1 MSPKIIYKQRHRDP
15 CRKGRPYTTTANAEH
30 LKYIGTREGVLP
42 TDETASHLK
51 YIGQRPGTLE
61 TENASN
67 GLFGYINGAFTP
79 STEMTAAQGYIRNIS
94 KQHDI
99 FRCCFSFTPD
109 SAAEAGLHALAD
121 WQRFVSSSMN
131 KIAKYMEMKIE
142 NIEWYAAVHLKE
154 GQPHVHIMYWDKEQ
168 KIRRNKVDPK
178 ICDNIR
184 IDVINDTY
192 HSQFVQLREKENHLT
207 SDLRTEV
214 NSTANNAMLRN
225 ASDQNTEIVLQ
236 MLNSLYR
243 KLPSKGRLAYAF
255 MPQEIKEELNRLTHF
270 IINSSEQTTPIYSEL
285 LHTRQIYNEM
295 LHSSDTN
302 WGRYNLAKYKD
313 KLCEDIEQQMGNVI
327 LKALSKEKKQN
338 KTILDNDMFNSES
351 YELPSQP
358 DEPQTEETTPPTEKR
373 YYIRWSK
380 DFKAARAA
388 AQGQDIGKALRL
400 YKSEV
405 SKGNVLAIY
414 EIADIFHRGLATSTE
429 EKIFALFSNALERFM
444 QVETTATTMK
454 PYLQYRIGRMFYDGY
469 GTKTDMETALKWL
482 EQAANGSMDAAKAE
496 AQSRHGCRQPSFG
509 TGNHN
514 AQYTVGKMYRD
525 GTGTAPNMEK
535 AILYISRAAE
545 SGNVY
550 AKAALARLYLRSD
563 KPSRHYQ
570 AETILN
576 QLIKQSTGEQKSYFE
591 SVLGAAYYYSDTLRD
606 TAKAK
611 GLLERAAQNGSEY
624 AAVLLSRIA
633 GHERNAVDSLL
644 CSLMALLNSAEHYS
658 NLDLQNASKLLFGRG
673 DLSKEMIAELIY
685 KRQDKEN
692 TSQR

>member
-1 MSPKIIYKQRHRDP
+1 MPPKIIYKQRHRDP

-42 TDETASHLK
+42 TDETTSHLK

-61 TENASN
+61 TGNAAN
-67 GLFGYINGAFTP
+67 GLFGYINGAFAP
-79 STEMTAAQGYIRNIS
+79 STDMTAAQGYIRNIS

-121 WQRFVSSSMN
+121 WQRFVLASMN
-131 KIAKYMEMKIE
+131 KIAKNMEIKIE

-184 IDVINDTY
+184 IDVIKDTY

-207 SDLRTEV
+207 SALRTEV

-255 MPQEIKEELNRLTHF
+255 MPQEIKEGLNRLTYF
-270 IINSSEQTTPIYSEL
+270 IINSSEQATPIYSEL

-454 PYLQYRIGRMFYDGY
+454 PYLQYRIGRMLYDGY

-482 EQAANGSMDAAKAE
+482 EQAANGS
-496 AQSRHGCRQPSFG
+496 
-509 TGNHN
+509 NHN

-525 GTGTAPNMEK
+525 GTGTAPNMEN

-550 AKAALARLYLRSD
+550 AKAALARLYLCSD
-563 KPSRHYQ
+563 EHSRHYQ

-591 SVLGAAYYYSDTLRD
+591 SILGAAYYYSDTLRD

-611 GLLERAAQNGSEY
+611 ELLERAAQNGSEY

-633 GHERNAVDSLL
+633 EQERNAVNSLL
-644 CSLMALLNSAEHYS
+644 CTLMALLNSAEHYS
-658 NLDLQNASKLLFGRG
+658 NVDLQNASKLLFGRG

>member
-1 MSPKIIYKQRHRDP
+1 MNSKIIYKQRHRDP
-15 CRKGRPYTTTANAEH
+15 CKKGRPYTTTANAEH
-30 LKYIGTREGVLP
+30 LKYIGTREGVMS
-42 TDETASHLK
+42 TDEAASHLK

-61 TENASN
+61 SESAAN
-67 GLFGYINGAFTP
+67 GLFGYINGAFAP

-121 WQRFVSSSMN
+121 WQRFVSASMN

-168 KIRRNKVDPK
+168 KIMRNKVDPK

-184 IDVINDTY
+184 IDVIKDTY

-207 SDLRTEV
+207 SDLRADV
-214 NSTANNAMLRN
+214 NTTANNAMLRN
-225 ASDQNTEIVLQ
+225 ALDQNAEIVLQ

-255 MPQEIKEELNRLTHF
+255 MPQEIKEELNRLTYF
-270 IINSSEQTTPIYSEL
+270 IINSSEQAMQTYSEL

-327 LKALSKEKKQN
+327 LKAISKEKKQN

-351 YELPSQP
+351 YEPPAQP
-358 DEPQTEETTPPTEKR
+358 DEPQTEGIPPPTEKR

-388 AQGQDIGKALRL
+388 AREQDIGKALCL
-400 YKSEV
+400 YKSEA

-429 EKIFALFSNALERFM
+429 EKIFALFSNALERFV

-469 GTKTDMETALKWL
+469 GTKTDMKTALKWL
-482 EQAANGSMDAAKAE
+482 EQAANGN
-496 AQSRHGCRQPSFG
+496 
-509 TGNHN
+509 NHN

-535 AILYISRAAE
+535 AILYISRATE

-563 KPSRHYQ
+563 EPSRHYQ
-570 AETILN
+570 TETILN
-576 QLIKQSTGEQKSYFE
+576 QLIKQATGEQKSYFE
-591 SVLGAAYYYSDTLRD
+591 SILGAAYYYSDTLRD

-611 GLLERAAQNGSEY
+611 VLLERAAQDGSEY
-624 AAVLLSRIA
+624 AAVLLNRIA
-633 GHERNAVDSLL
+633 GYERNAVDSLL

-685 KRQDKEN
+685 KWQDKEN

>member
-1 MSPKIIYKQRHRDP
+1 MPPKIIYKQRHRDP

-61 TENASN
+61 TENAAN
-67 GLFGYINGAFTP
+67 GLFGYINGAFAP

-99 FRCCFSFTPD
+99 FRCCFSFTPA

-121 WQRFVSSSMN
+121 WQRFVLASMN
-131 KIAKYMEMKIE
+131 KIAKNMEMKIE

-184 IDVINDTY
+184 IDVIKDTY

-207 SDLRTEV
+207 SDLRAEV
-214 NSTANNAMLRN
+214 NTTANNAMLRN
-225 ASDQNTEIVLQ
+225 ASDQNAEIVLQ
-236 MLNSLYR
+236 MLDSLYR
-243 KLPSKGRLAYAF
+243 KLPSKGRLVYAF

-270 IINSSEQTTPIYSEL
+270 IIDNSEQATQIYSEL

-327 LKALSKEKKQN
+327 LKVISKEKKQN

-351 YELPSQP
+351 YEPPVPP
-358 DEPQTEETTPPTEKR
+358 DEPQTGEIPPPAEKR

-388 AQGQDIGKALRL
+388 EQGQDIGKALRL
-400 YKSEV
+400 YKSEA

-414 EIADIFHRGLATSTE
+414 EIADIFRRGLATSTE
-429 EKIFALFSNALERFM
+429 EKIFALFSNALEHFM

-482 EQAANGSMDAAKAE
+482 EQAANGS
-496 AQSRHGCRQPSFG
+496 
-509 TGNHN
+509 NHN

-525 GTGTAPNMEK
+525 GTGTAPNMKK

-550 AKAALARLYLRSD
+550 AKAALAWLYLRSD

-570 AETILN
+570 AEIVLN
-576 QLIKQSTGEQKSYFE
+576 QLIKQATGEQKNYFE

-611 GLLERAAQNGSEY
+611 ELLERAAQNGSEY

-658 NLDLQNASKLLFGRG
+658 NVDLQNASKLLFGRG

>member
-1 MSPKIIYKQRHRDP
+1 MPPKIIYKQRHRDP
-15 CRKGRPYTTTANAEH
+15 YRKGRPYTTTANAEH

-61 TENASN
+61 TGNAAN

-184 IDVINDTY
+184 IDVIKDTY

-207 SDLRTEV
+207 SDLRAEV
-214 NSTANNAMLRN
+214 NATANNAMLWN
-225 ASDQNTEIVLQ
+225 DSDQNAEIVLQ
-236 MLNSLYR
+236 MLDSLYR

-270 IINSSEQTTPIYSEL
+270 IIDSSEQATQIYSAL

-351 YELPSQP
+351 YEPPAQP

-388 AQGQDIGKALRL
+388 ARGQDIGKAMRL
-400 YKSEV
+400 YKSEA

-414 EIADIFHRGLATSTE
+414 EIADIFRRGLATSTE

-482 EQAANGSMDAAKAE
+482 EQAANGS
-496 AQSRHGCRQPSFG
+496 
-509 TGNHN
+509 NHN

-535 AILYISRAAE
+535 AILYISRATE

-563 KPSRHYQ
+563 EPSRHYQ
-570 AETILN
+570 TETILN
-576 QLIKQSTGEQKSYFE
+576 QLIKQATGEQKSYFE
-591 SVLGAAYYYSDTLRD
+591 SILGAAYYYSDTLRD

-611 GLLERAAQNGSEY
+611 VLLERAAQDGSEY
-624 AAVLLSRIA
+624 AAVLLNRIA
-633 GHERNAVDSLL
+633 GYERNAVDSLL

-685 KRQDKEN
+685 KWQDKEN

>member
-1 MSPKIIYKQRHRDP
+1 MPPKIIYKQRHRDP
-15 CRKGRPYTTTANAEH
+15 YRKGRPYTTTANAEH

-61 TENASN
+61 TGNAAN

-184 IDVINDTY
+184 IDVIKDTY

-255 MPQEIKEELNRLTHF
+255 MPQEIKEGLNRLTYF
-270 IINSSEQTTPIYSEL
+270 IINSSEQATPIYSEL
-285 LHTRQIYNEM
+285 LHTRQIYNKM

-338 KTILDNDMFNSES
+338 KTNLDNDMFNSES

-429 EKIFALFSNALERFM
+429 EKIFALSSNALERFM

-454 PYLQYRIGRMFYDGY
+454 PYLQYRIGRTFYDGY

-482 EQAANGSMDAAKAE
+482 EQAANGS
-496 AQSRHGCRQPSFG
+496 
-509 TGNHN
+509 NHN

-550 AKAALARLYLRSD
+550 AKGALARLYLRSD
-563 KPSRHYQ
+563 EHSRHYQ
-570 AETILN
+570 AEIVLN
-576 QLIKQSTGEQKSYFE
+576 QLIKQSTSEQKSYFE
-591 SVLGAAYYYSDTLRD
+591 IVLGAAYYYSDTLRD

-611 GLLERAAQNGSEY
+611 ELLERAAQNGSEY

-633 GHERNAVDSLL
+633 EHERNAVDSLL

-673 DLSKEMIAELIY
+673 NLSKEMIAELIY

>member
-1 MSPKIIYKQRHRDP
+1 MPTKIIYKQRHRDP

-61 TENASN
+61 TGNAAN
-67 GLFGYINGAFTP
+67 GLFGYINGKFAP

-121 WQRFVSSSMN
+121 WQRFVSASMN

-184 IDVINDTY
+184 IDVIKDTY

-207 SDLRTEV
+207 SDLRAEV

-225 ASDQNTEIVLQ
+225 DSDQNAEIVLQ

-270 IINSSEQTTPIYSEL
+270 IIDSSEQATQIYSEL

-338 KTILDNDMFNSES
+338 KTILDNNMFNSES
-351 YELPSQP
+351 YEPPVPP
-358 DEPQTEETTPPTEKR
+358 DEPQTEETTPPAEKR

-388 AQGQDIGKALRL
+388 AREQDIGKALRL
-400 YKSEV
+400 YKSEA

-414 EIADIFHRGLATSTE
+414 EIADIFRQGLATSTE

-469 GTKTDMETALKWL
+469 GTKTDMKTALKWL
-482 EQAANGSMDAAKAE
+482 EQAANGN
-496 AQSRHGCRQPSFG
+496 
-509 TGNHN
+509 NHN
-514 AQYTVGKMYRD
+514 AQYTVGKMYRA

-563 KPSRHYQ
+563 EPSRHYQ
-570 AETILN
+570 AEIVLN
-576 QLIKQSTGEQKSYFE
+576 QLIKQATGEQKSYFE

-611 GLLERAAQNGSEY
+611 ELLERAAQDGSKY

-658 NLDLQNASKLLFGRG
+658 NVDLQNASKLLFGRG

>member
-1 MSPKIIYKQRHRDP
+1 
-15 CRKGRPYTTTANAEH
+15 
-30 LKYIGTREGVLP
+30 
-42 TDETASHLK
+42 
-51 YIGQRPGTLE
+51 
-61 TENASN
+61 
-67 GLFGYINGAFTP
+67 
-79 STEMTAAQGYIRNIS
+79 
-94 KQHDI
+94 
-99 FRCCFSFTPD
+99 
-109 SAAEAGLHALAD
+109 
-121 WQRFVSSSMN
+121 
-131 KIAKYMEMKIE
+131 
-142 NIEWYAAVHLKE
+142 
-154 GQPHVHIMYWDKEQ
+154 
-168 KIRRNKVDPK
+168 
-178 ICDNIR
+178 
-184 IDVINDTY
+184 
-192 HSQFVQLREKENHLT
+192 
-207 SDLRTEV
+207 
-214 NSTANNAMLRN
+214 
-225 ASDQNTEIVLQ
+225 
-236 MLNSLYR
+236 
-243 KLPSKGRLAYAF
+243 
-255 MPQEIKEELNRLTHF
+255 
-270 IINSSEQTTPIYSEL
+270 
-285 LHTRQIYNEM
+285 
-295 LHSSDTN
+295 
-302 WGRYNLAKYKD
+302 
-313 KLCEDIEQQMGNVI
+313 MGNVI

-338 KTILDNDMFNSES
+338 KTNLDNDMFNSES
-351 YELPSQP
+351 YEPPAQP
-358 DEPQTEETTPPTEKR
+358 DEPQPEETPLPAEKC

-388 AQGQDIGKALRL
+388 EQGQDIGKSLRL
-400 YKSEV
+400 YKSEAA
-405 SKGNVLAIY
+405 KGNVLAIY
-414 EIADIFHRGLATSTE
+414 EIADIFRRGLATSTE

-469 GTKTDMETALKWL
+469 GTKKDMVTAIKWL

-570 AETILN
+570 AEIVLN
-576 QLIKQSTGEQKSYFE
+576 QLIKQATGEQKSYFE

>member
-30 LKYIGTREGVLP
+30 LNYIGTREGVLP

-67 GLFGYINGAFTP
+67 GLFGYINGAFAP

-184 IDVINDTY
+184 IDVIKDTY
-192 HSQFVQLREKENHLT
+192 HSQFVQLREKGNHLT
-207 SDLRTEV
+207 SDLRAEV
-214 NSTANNAMLRN
+214 NTTANNAMLRN
-225 ASDQNTEIVLQ
+225 DSDQNAEIVLQ

-243 KLPSKGRLAYAF
+243 KLPSKGRLVYAF
-255 MPQEIKEELNRLTHF
+255 MPQEIKEELNTLAHF
-270 IINSSEQTTPIYSEL
+270 IIDSSELATQIYSEL

-351 YELPSQP
+351 YEPPAQQ
-358 DEPQTEETTPPTEKR
+358 DEPQADEIPPPTEKR

-388 AQGQDIGKALRL
+388 ARERDIGKALRL
-400 YKSEV
+400 YKSEA
-405 SKGNVLAIY
+405 SKGNGLANY
-414 EIADIFHRGLATSTE
+414 EIADIFRRGLATSTE

-469 GTKTDMETALKWL
+469 GTKTDMATAIKWL
-482 EQAANGSMDAAKAE
+482 EQAANGN
-496 AQSRHGCRQPSFG
+496 
-509 TGNHN
+509 NHN

-563 KPSRHYQ
+563 EPSRHYQ
-570 AETILN
+570 TETILN
-576 QLIKQSTGEQKSYFE
+576 QLIKQATGEQKSYFE
-591 SVLGAAYYYSDTLRD
+591 SILGAAYYYSDTLRD

-611 GLLERAAQNGSEY
+611 ELLERAAQDGSEY

>member
-1 MSPKIIYKQRHRDP
+1 MPPKIIYKQRHRDP

-42 TDETASHLK
+42 TDETTSHLK

-61 TENASN
+61 TGNAAN
-67 GLFGYINGAFTP
+67 GLFGYINGAFAP
-79 STEMTAAQGYIRNIS
+79 STDMTAAQGYIRNIS

-184 IDVINDTY
+184 IDVIKDTY
-192 HSQFVQLREKENHLT
+192 HSQFVQIREKENHLT

-214 NSTANNAMLRN
+214 NATANNAMLRN
-225 ASDQNTEIVLQ
+225 DSGQNAEIVLQ

-270 IINSSEQTTPIYSEL
+270 IIDNSEQATPTYSEL
-285 LHTRQIYNEM
+285 LHTQQIYNEM

-351 YELPSQP
+351 YEPPVPP

-454 PYLQYRIGRMFYDGY
+454 PYLQYRIGRMLYDGY

-482 EQAANGSMDAAKAE
+482 EQAANGS
-496 AQSRHGCRQPSFG
+496 
-509 TGNHN
+509 NHN

-525 GTGTAPNMEK
+525 GTGTAPNMEN

-550 AKAALARLYLRSD
+550 AKAALARLYLCSD
-563 KPSRHYQ
+563 EHSRHYQ

-591 SVLGAAYYYSDTLRD
+591 SILGAAYYYSDTLRD

-611 GLLERAAQNGSEY
+611 ELLERAAQNGSEY

-633 GHERNAVDSLL
+633 EHERNAVNSLL

-658 NLDLQNASKLLFGRG
+658 NVDLQNASKLLFGRG

>member
-30 LKYIGTREGVLP
+30 LNYIGTREGVLP

-67 GLFGYINGAFTP
+67 GLFGYINGAFAP

-184 IDVINDTY
+184 IDVIKDTY
-192 HSQFVQLREKENHLT
+192 HSQFVQLREKGNHLT
-207 SDLRTEV
+207 SDLRAEV
-214 NSTANNAMLRN
+214 NTTANNAMLRN
-225 ASDQNTEIVLQ
+225 DSDQNAEIVLQ

-243 KLPSKGRLAYAF
+243 KLPSKGRLVYAF
-255 MPQEIKEELNRLTHF
+255 MPQEIKEELNTLAHF
-270 IINSSEQTTPIYSEL
+270 IIDSSELATQIYSEL

-351 YELPSQP
+351 YEPPAQQ
-358 DEPQTEETTPPTEKR
+358 DEPQADETPPPR
-373 YYIRWSK
+373 
-380 DFKAARAA
+380 
-388 AQGQDIGKALRL
+388 KALL
-400 YKSEV
+400 Y
-405 SKGNVLAIY
+405 
-414 EIADIFHRGLATSTE
+414 
-429 EKIFALFSNALERFM
+429 
-444 QVETTATTMK
+444 
-454 PYLQYRIGRMFYDGY
+454 P
-469 GTKTDMETALKWL
+469 L
-482 EQAANGSMDAAKAE
+482 EQGF
-496 AQSRHGCRQPSFG
+496 QSRQSCRARTRHRKG
-509 TGNHN
+509 
-514 AQYTVGKMYRD
+514 
-525 GTGTAPNMEK
+525 
-535 AILYISRAAE
+535 
-545 SGNVY
+545 
-550 AKAALARLYLRSD
+550 AALIQIRSLQRKWACELRNCRHI
-563 KPSRHYQ
+563 PSRSGD
-570 AETILN
+570 IDRRKD
-576 QLIKQSTGEQKSYFE
+576 I
-591 SVLGAAYYYSDTLRD
+591 
-606 TAKAK
+606 
-611 GLLERAAQNGSEY
+611 
-624 AAVLLSRIA
+624 
-633 GHERNAVDSLL
+633 
-644 CSLMALLNSAEHYS
+644 CSFQQCA
-658 NLDLQNASKLLFGRG
+658 
-673 DLSKEMIAELIY
+673 
-685 KRQDKEN
+685 
-692 TSQR
+692 

>member
-30 LKYIGTREGVLP
+30 LNYIGTREGVLP

-67 GLFGYINGAFTP
+67 GLFGYINGAFAP

-184 IDVINDTY
+184 IDVIKDTY
-192 HSQFVQLREKENHLT
+192 HSQFVQLREKGNHLT
-207 SDLRTEV
+207 SDLRAEV
-214 NSTANNAMLRN
+214 NTTANNAMLRN
-225 ASDQNTEIVLQ
+225 DSDQNAEIVLQ

-243 KLPSKGRLAYAF
+243 KLPSKGRLVYAF
-255 MPQEIKEELNRLTHF
+255 MPQEIKEELNTLAHF
-270 IINSSEQTTPIYSEL
+270 IIDSSELATQIYSEL

-351 YELPSQP
+351 YEPPAQQ
-358 DEPQTEETTPPTEKR
+358 DEPQADEIPPPTEKR

-388 AQGQDIGKALRL
+388 ARERDIGKALRL
-400 YKSEV
+400 YKSEA

-454 PYLQYRIGRMFYDGY
+454 PYLQYRIGRMLYDGY

-482 EQAANGSMDAAKAE
+482 EQAANGS
-496 AQSRHGCRQPSFG
+496 
-509 TGNHN
+509 NHN

-525 GTGTAPNMEK
+525 GTGTAPNMEN

-550 AKAALARLYLRSD
+550 AKAALARLYLCSD
-563 KPSRHYQ
+563 EHSRHYQ

-591 SVLGAAYYYSDTLRD
+591 SILGAANYYSDTLRD

-611 GLLERAAQNGSEY
+611 ELLERAAQNGSEY

-633 GHERNAVDSLL
+633 EHERNAVNSLL

-658 NLDLQNASKLLFGRG
+658 NVDLQNASKLLFGRG

>member
-1 MSPKIIYKQRHRDP
+1 MSTKIIYKQRHRDP

-61 TENASN
+61 TGNAAN
-67 GLFGYINGAFTP
+67 GLFGYINGAFAP
-79 STEMTAAQGYIRNIS
+79 STEITAAQGYIRNVS

-109 SAAEAGLHALAD
+109 SAAKAGLRALAD
-121 WQRFVSSSMN
+121 WQRFVSASMN

-184 IDVINDTY
+184 IDIIKDTY

-207 SDLRTEV
+207 SDLRAEV
-214 NSTANNAMLRN
+214 NATANNAMLRN
-225 ASDQNTEIVLQ
+225 ASDQNAEIVLQ
-236 MLNSLYR
+236 MLDSLYR
-243 KLPSKGRLAYAF
+243 KLPSKGRLVYAF

-270 IINSSEQTTPIYSEL
+270 IIDNSEQATQIYSEL

-338 KTILDNDMFNSES
+338 KTNLDNDMFNSES
-351 YELPSQP
+351 YEPPAQP
-358 DEPQTEETTPPTEKR
+358 DEPQPEETPLPAEKC

-388 AQGQDIGKALRL
+388 EQGQDIGKALRL
-400 YKSEV
+400 YKSEAA
-405 SKGNVLAIY
+405 KGNVLAIY

-454 PYLQYRIGRMFYDGY
+454 PYLQYRIGRMLYDGY

-482 EQAANGSMDAAKAE
+482 EQAANGS
-496 AQSRHGCRQPSFG
+496 
-509 TGNHN
+509 NHN

-525 GTGTAPNMEK
+525 GTGTAPNMEN

-550 AKAALARLYLRSD
+550 AKAALARLYLCSD
-563 KPSRHYQ
+563 EHSRHYQ

-591 SVLGAAYYYSDTLRD
+591 SILGAAYYYSDTLRD

-611 GLLERAAQNGSEY
+611 ELLERAAQNGSEY

-633 GHERNAVDSLL
+633 EHERNAVNSLL

-658 NLDLQNASKLLFGRG
+658 NVDLQNASKLLFGRG

>member
-1 MSPKIIYKQRHRDP
+1 MS
-15 CRKGRPYTTTANAEH
+15 
-30 LKYIGTREGVLP
+30 
-42 TDETASHLK
+42 TDEAASHLK

-61 TENASN
+61 SESAAN
-67 GLFGYINGAFTP
+67 GLFGYINGAFAP

-121 WQRFVSSSMN
+121 WQRFVSASMN

-168 KIRRNKVDPK
+168 KIMRNKVDPK

-184 IDVINDTY
+184 IDVIKDTY

-207 SDLRTEV
+207 SDLRADV
-214 NSTANNAMLRN
+214 NTTANNAMLRN
-225 ASDQNTEIVLQ
+225 ALDQNAEIVLQ

-255 MPQEIKEELNRLTHF
+255 MPQEIKEELNRLTYF
-270 IINSSEQTTPIYSEL
+270 IINSSEQAMQTYSEL

-327 LKALSKEKKQN
+327 LKAISKEKKQN

-351 YELPSQP
+351 YEPPAQP
-358 DEPQTEETTPPTEKR
+358 DEPQTEGIPPPTEKR

-388 AQGQDIGKALRL
+388 AREQDIGKALCL
-400 YKSEV
+400 YKSEA

-429 EKIFALFSNALERFM
+429 EKIFALFSNALERFV

-469 GTKTDMETALKWL
+469 GTKTDMKTALKWL
-482 EQAANGSMDAAKAE
+482 EQAANGN
-496 AQSRHGCRQPSFG
+496 
-509 TGNHN
+509 NHN

-535 AILYISRAAE
+535 AILYISRATE

-563 KPSRHYQ
+563 EPSRHYQ
-570 AETILN
+570 TETILN
-576 QLIKQSTGEQKSYFE
+576 QLIKQATGEQKSYFE
-591 SVLGAAYYYSDTLRD
+591 SILGAAYYYSDTLRD

-611 GLLERAAQNGSEY
+611 VLLERAAQDGSEY
-624 AAVLLSRIA
+624 AAVLLNRIA
-633 GHERNAVDSLL
+633 GYERNAVDSLL

-685 KRQDKEN
+685 KWQDKEN

>member
-1 MSPKIIYKQRHRDP
+1 MPPKIIYKQRHRDP

-61 TENASN
+61 SESAAN
-67 GLFGYINGAFTP
+67 GLFGYINGAFAP
-79 STEMTAAQGYIRNIS
+79 STEMTTAQGYIRNIS

-184 IDVINDTY
+184 IDVIRDTY
-192 HSQFVQLREKENHLT
+192 HSQFVQLRDKENHLT
-207 SDLRTEV
+207 SDLRAEV
-214 NSTANNAMLRN
+214 NAMANNAMLRN
-225 ASDQNTEIVLQ
+225 ASDQSAEIVLQ

-255 MPQEIKEELNRLTHF
+255 MLQEIKEELNRLTHF
-270 IINSSEQTTPIYSEL
+270 IIDSSEQATQIYSEL

-313 KLCEDIEQQMGNVI
+313 RLCEDIEQQMGNVI
-327 LKALSKEKKQN
+327 LKAHSKEKKQN
-338 KTILDNDMFNSES
+338 KTNLDNDMFNSES
-351 YELPSQP
+351 YEPPAQP
-358 DEPQTEETTPPTEKR
+358 DEPQTEEIPSPAQRR

-388 AQGQDIGKALRL
+388 EREQDIGKALRL
-400 YKSEV
+400 YKSEA

-414 EIADIFHRGLATSTE
+414 EIADIFRRGLATSTE

-482 EQAANGSMDAAKAE
+482 EQAANGS
-496 AQSRHGCRQPSFG
+496 
-509 TGNHN
+509 NHN

-535 AILYISRAAE
+535 ASLYISRAAE

-570 AETILN
+570 AEIVLN
-576 QLIKQSTGEQKSYFE
+576 QLIKQATGEQKSYFE

-611 GLLERAAQNGSEY
+611 ELLERAAQNSSEY

-658 NLDLQNASKLLFGRG
+658 NADLQNASKLLFGRG